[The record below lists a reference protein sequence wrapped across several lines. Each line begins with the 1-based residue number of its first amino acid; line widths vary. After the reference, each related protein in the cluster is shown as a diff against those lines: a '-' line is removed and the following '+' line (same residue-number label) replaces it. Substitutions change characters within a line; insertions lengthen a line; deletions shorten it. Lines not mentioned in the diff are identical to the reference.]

1 MPVITRSYLTAAIV
15 TTVGCSLDI
24 ISPYHLYL
32 NPTRVFKHYELWRFI
47 TNFFYFGKMD
57 LDFLFHM
64 FFLARYC
71 KLLEENS
78 FRGKTADFFYML
90 FFGAT
95 ILTIVVLAGGMIP
108 YLSES
113 FAKLLFLSNSLT
125 FMMVYVWSKRNPFV
139 HMSFLGLFTFT
150 APYLPWVLLGFS
162 VLVGSS
168 PWVDL
173 LGMVAGH
180 AYYFLEDVYP
190 NMTGRRLLKT
200 PALIKS
206 LFPEENIVVPP
217 PNVRMPAQG
226 LQRD

>member
-1 MPVITRSYLTAAIV
+1 MDLFSNKTRSYCDAFLLVTAAEERALILKVGVIRWFKENPMAQVVEDWYKQMPVITRSYLTAAIL

-32 NPTRVFKHYELWRFI
+32 HPTRVVKQYEFWRLI
-47 TNFFYFGKMD
+47 TNFFFFGKMD

-78 FRGKTADFFYML
+78 FRGRTADFFYML
-90 FFGAT
+90 FFGGSV
-95 ILTIVVLAGGMIP
+95 LTAIVLAGGMIP
-108 YLSES
+108 YLSQS

-150 APYLPWVLLGFS
+150 APYLPWDCIDATNDSSSGRLVLF
-162 VLVGSS
+162 LV
-168 PWVDL
+168 
-173 LGMVAGH
+173 
-180 AYYFLEDVYP
+180 
-190 NMTGRRLLKT
+190 
-200 PALIKS
+200 
-206 LFPEENIVVPP
+206 
-217 PNVRMPAQG
+217 
-226 LQRD
+226 